1 MIVPR
6 FFECRCGV
14 QPAATAA
21 DGSMSAGAKGWASRL
36 TVPVVEAFLPPINCL
51 ERRSRLKTAFSQI
64 LARVGVFADFRGF
77 HGADGEVLEGRVGRV
92 DDLVRIF
99 RAGRYEDDI
108 AGLQGKHLIRDPE
121 RALALKDEEHL
132 FLSVM
137 QVVGT
142 PALARRKNVEGCAEL
157 LRGCTSRQTR
167 PLSIVERLSQQ
178 ACQRNLIDVA
188 NESRGKVRYAM

>member
-6 FFECRCGV
+6 FSECRCGF
-14 QPAATAA
+14 QPGAKAA
-21 DGSMSAGAKGWASRL
+21 DRTMSAGAKGWASRL
-36 TVPVVEAFLPPINCL
+36 TVPVVEALLPPINCL
-51 ERRSRLKTAFSQI
+51 ERRSRLKTTFSQI

-108 AGLQGKHLIRDPE
+108 AGLQRKHLTCDSE
-121 RALALKDEEHL
+121 RAPALEDDEHL

-137 QVVGT
+137 QVIGT
-142 PALARRKNVEGCAEL
+142 PALARRKNVKGCAEL

-167 PLSIVERLSQQ
+167 PLPVAERLSQQ

-188 NESRGKVRYAM
+188 NESRGKVRYAI